1 MMKNDSLIKI
11 NSYLSFKLGDDEFA
25 AHVGKVLNILELVKI
40 TPVPK
45 SPEYM
50 KGVINLRGAVL
61 PIIDT
66 RMKFGMSPTQ
76 FTQNTCI
83 VVMEILMEKD
93 TIQLGAL
100 VDSVLSVVEIED
112 DQIQPPPSLGSKY
125 KSEFILGVAKVE
137 EKFIM
142 ILDMDKV
149 FSSDELILVMDSTE
163 DL

>member
-1 MMKNDSLIKI
+1 MKNDSLIKI

>member
-1 MMKNDSLIKI
+1 MKNDSLIKI

-83 VVMEILMEKD
+83 VVMEIVMEKD

-100 VDSVLSVVEIED
+100 VDSVLSVAEIED

-163 DL
+163 DI

>member
-1 MMKNDSLIKI
+1 MNIDSLSQI

-25 AHVGKVLNILELVKI
+25 AYVSKVLNILEMIKI
-40 TPVPK
+40 TPVPR

-50 KGVINLRGAVL
+50 KGVVNLRGAVL

-66 RMKFGMSPTQ
+66 RIKFGMTPTEY
-76 FTQNTCI
+76 TQNTCI
-83 VVMEILMEKD
+83 VVMDILMDKD

-100 VDSVLSVVEIED
+100 VDSVVSVIEIEN

-125 KSEFILGVAKVE
+125 KSEFILGVAKIE
-137 EKFIM
+137 DHFIM

-149 FSSDELILVMDSTE
+149 FSSDELIMVMESTDE
-163 DL
+163 V

>member
-1 MMKNDSLIKI
+1 MNIDSLSQI

-25 AHVGKVLNILELVKI
+25 AHVSKVLNILEMIKI
-40 TPVPK
+40 TPVPR

-50 KGVINLRGAVL
+50 KGVVNLRGAVL

-66 RMKFGMSPTQ
+66 RIKFGMTPTEY
-76 FTQNTCI
+76 TQNTCI
-83 VVMEILMEKD
+83 VVMDILMDKD

-100 VDSVLSVVEIED
+100 VDSVVSVVEIES

-125 KSEFILGVAKVE
+125 KSEFILGVAKIDE
-137 EKFIM
+137 HFIM

-149 FSSDELILVMDSTE
+149 FSSDELIMVMESTDE
-163 DL
+163 A

>member
-1 MMKNDSLIKI
+1 MNIDSLSQI

-25 AHVGKVLNILELVKI
+25 AHVSKVLNILEMIKI
-40 TPVPK
+40 TPVPR

-50 KGVINLRGAVL
+50 KGVVNLRGAVL

-66 RMKFGMSPTQ
+66 RIKFGMTPTEY
-76 FTQNTCI
+76 TQNTCI
-83 VVMEILMEKD
+83 VVMDILMDKD

-100 VDSVLSVVEIED
+100 VDSVVSVIEIEN

-125 KSEFILGVAKVE
+125 KSEFILGVAKIE
-137 EKFIM
+137 EHFIM

-149 FSSDELILVMDSTE
+149 FSSDELIMVMESTDE
-163 DL
+163 A

>member
-1 MMKNDSLIKI
+1 MNIDSLSQI

-25 AHVGKVLNILELVKI
+25 AHVSKVLNILEMIKI
-40 TPVPK
+40 TPVPR

-50 KGVINLRGAVL
+50 KGVVNLRGTVL

-66 RMKFGMSPTQ
+66 RIKFGMTPTEY
-76 FTQNTCI
+76 TQNTCI
-83 VVMEILMEKD
+83 VVMDILMDKD

-100 VDSVLSVVEIED
+100 VDSVVSVIEIENN
-112 DQIQPPPSLGSKY
+112 QIQPPPSLGSKY

-137 EKFIM
+137 EHFIM

-149 FSSDELILVMDSTE
+149 FSSDELIMVMESTDE
-163 DL
+163 A

>member
-1 MMKNDSLIKI
+1 MKNDSPTKI

-125 KSEFILGVAKVE
+125 KSEFILGVAKVD

>member
-1 MMKNDSLIKI
+1 MKNDSLIKI

-83 VVMEILMEKD
+83 VVMEIIMEKD
-93 TIQLGAL
+93 TIHLGAL

>member
-1 MMKNDSLIKI
+1 MKNDSLIKI

-163 DL
+163 DI

>member
-1 MMKNDSLIKI
+1 MEQFCPL
-11 NSYLSFKLGDDEFA
+11 L
-25 AHVGKVLNILELVKI
+25 
-40 TPVPK
+40 TP
-45 SPEYM
+45 
-50 KGVINLRGAVL
+50 
-61 PIIDT
+61 

-163 DL
+163 DI

>member
-1 MMKNDSLIKI
+1 MNIDSLSQI

-25 AHVGKVLNILELVKI
+25 AHVSKVLNILEMIKI
-40 TPVPK
+40 TPVPR

-50 KGVINLRGAVL
+50 KGVVNLRGAVL

-66 RMKFGMSPTQ
+66 RIKFGMTPTEY
-76 FTQNTCI
+76 TQNTCI
-83 VVMEILMEKD
+83 VVMDILMEKD

-100 VDSVLSVVEIED
+100 VDSVVSVIEIENN
-112 DQIQPPPSLGSKY
+112 QIQPPPSLGSKY

-137 EKFIM
+137 EHFIM

-149 FSSDELILVMDSTE
+149 FSSDELIMVMESTDE
-163 DL
+163 A

>member
-1 MMKNDSLIKI
+1 MKNDSLIKI

-61 PIIDT
+61 SIIDT

-163 DL
+163 DI

>member
-1 MMKNDSLIKI
+1 MKNDSQAKI

-25 AHVGKVLNILELVKI
+25 AHVSKVINILEMTKI
-40 TPVPK
+40 TQVPK

-66 RMKFGMSPTQ
+66 RIKFGMTPTQ
-76 FTQNTCI
+76 FTQDTCI

-112 DQIQPPPSLGSKY
+112 SQIQPPPSLGSKY
-125 KSEFILGVAKVE
+125 KSEFILGVAKVDE
-137 EKFIM
+137 QFIM
-142 ILDMDKV
+142 LLDMDKV
-149 FSSDELILVMDSTE
+149 FSTDELILVMESKD